1 MRWTALVKVNSK
13 DGPLLRL
20 SPLPLPSAS
29 SILIHQQL
37 RVVVEQEM
45 VGPNGSLN
53 RYNKTQN
60 LANVPD

>member
-13 DGPLLRL
+13 DGPLLQL
-20 SPLPLPSAS
+20 SPLPSAS